1 MKYGESLQQRS
12 IPLWASCEENSLLRR
27 PRFEVL
33 SSHATPDNV
42 DYNDIKHLIKVR
54 TTHGQGHA
62 KAIPGCDNETKAS
75 HAFQDELYHELRDQ
89 HQRIDLFVQSKA
101 GEVGRRLAHLDKQT
115 SQLEIRSL
123 PTGRGKIPIKRLE
136 KFSRL
141 EEAVLKAG
149 EEIQSLSR
157 FVGAQRLAFQK
168 LLKKYRKWTGSSEL
182 GNRFRKEVLDRRT
195 SFSKTDFEPL
205 LAQWTEV
212 LASVRAP
219 FVDGIYWHSDPREPK
234 KGEFQ
239 SQKAVPHKFSSDSA
253 QNQAARS
260 QHVSKDLNSAANLQA
275 AWEDGS
281 NLEID
286 TALATIPFGH
296 RATKAAYWIHPD
308 NVVQIHV
315 LLLQYTRLQKSNEM
329 ASSPENPSSPRVS
342 ISGHRAKSSSRTDEE
357 LGIII
362 CDDLQRFAR
371 RQSSETISESENC
384 AGFASEKAAASIR
397 YSPNG
402 DAVVVVGAATKDAA
416 KSADSSR
423 EFSFTKADYK
433 RKAVQ
438 RLFSTLGGDQG
449 AIVDESKN
457 PEPVSHWLAGHNE
470 VQPLVQL
477 HLRRTRFVG
486 LRNSAT
492 NGLWATLDKDIS
504 MRSCPPEL
512 LASDK
517 GFNMA
522 DDGGKKY
529 SEVFPHAV
537 LEIRTEGSVDT
548 DMIAALDASY
558 LTERVRGFSLETHA
572 VATLCKPQGMPRPFW
587 LPALKQDIRKVPTMS
602 KASKGRR
609 WQARSSPEES
619 STRRTSVSASST
631 KNGASSSG
639 LSALRGESSATSAP
653 EILSTPPLEASKK
666 KKRRR
671 SNRKQMP
678 QKRLQYPAQ
687 PRYERYWNEFD
698 DGSEDSQDEAYT
710 IFVDPNASYSIPGAA
725 EFFRLF
731 GSLSS
736 SVKASE
742 EAILKW
748 LRQSQ
753 KTMHGEQRP
762 LIDRERSP
770 SIADSDLSG
779 AETSNRHLKPSSHRR
794 YSTFP
799 ALSQPPAVRAREA
812 LLFRSGVASFAS
824 SVILLVV
831 AAILI
836 TTGRRKAAN
845 TVDAGVIIGVVSSL
859 VFAVMGVGSML
870 RRKDEVGWV
879 HRAVVSMLFLCV
891 VFASGALLA
900 TLRHSG

>member
-1 MKYGESLQQRS
+1 MQSIAYRGTSLIQACR
-12 IPLWASCEENSLLRR
+12 
-27 PRFEVL
+27 
-33 SSHATPDNV
+33 
-42 DYNDIKHLIKVR
+42 
-54 TTHGQGHA
+54 
-62 KAIPGCDNETKAS
+62 
-75 HAFQDELYHELRDQ
+75 
-89 HQRIDLFVQSKA
+89 
-101 GEVGRRLAHLDKQT
+101 
-115 SQLEIRSL
+115 
-123 PTGRGKIPIKRLE
+123 
-136 KFSRL
+136 
-141 EEAVLKAG
+141 AG

-329 ASSPENPSSPRVS
+329 ASSPENPSSPRGS

-362 CDDLQRFAR
+362 CDDLQRFAQ

-449 AIVDESKN
+449 AIVDDSKN

-558 LTERVRGFSLETHA
+558 LVPSFDPYIYSLLLNLVADREGPRLFSGNTRGGNPVQASRHA
-572 VATLCKPQGMPRPFW
+572 TSVLGRRFVHHVSYLLTSEQ
-587 LPALKQDIRKVPTMS
+587 LPVLKQDIRKVPTMS

-653 EILSTPPLEASKK
+653 EILSTLPLEASKK

-671 SNRKQMP
+671 SNRKQML

-725 EFFRLF
+725 GFFRLF

-799 ALSQPPAVRAREA
+799 PLSQPPAVRAREA